1 MATWKEKYNKKYGFE
16 KSKSHSLSAI
26 SKKTGV
32 SKKGLQQI
40 YNKGIGAWKTN
51 LPSVRVKGSFKK
63 NPNTKKFPRSKR
75 LGKEQWAMARVYSA
89 VMGGKASKV
98 DAKELKM
105 KKGGRTSNFNRE
117 EFYREYYQRLTPE
130 GFVVDRK
137 KDKIVIDMD
146 KGGELSDKIKILMKE
161 GYPQKQAVAIAYDM
175 QEKGKL
181 QKGGNLDKVIGG
193 IPYRIE
199 GSEAIIST
207 YLPDDTKERIIKR
220 AEVNGYDASPN
231 MGGGVTIFLKKFEKG
246 GETDFNP
253 DGQIKDK
260 VVHNSGDV
268 GGMLVGKRHS
278 EGGIKAINKS
288 TGQPL
293 EMEGGEVV
301 ITRKAVSDP
310 KKRSFNGKM
319 MTNREILSTINE
331 SGGGVSFADGGEL
344 PNDIG
349 INCDA
354 QFEYGGKMMCGKDL
368 VMAMGGTVTTAIVTD
383 PNEAMADLQSTYG
396 FKDVFKTG
404 GSLKKEFKFDINF
417 IIYVP
422 STTDVGTTISQSEL
436 DKRVNEVKSF
446 VATEFGGYT
455 ETASDGGYKSQ
466 SGEIVEEEIV
476 KVSVF
481 SSAKNWNENEDVV
494 INQVKKWANEWGQE
508 AIGFEYEGDLYYIDN
523 EGKFAKGGDINDE
536 DIFDDAR
543 EELGREYLDNLDRFD
558 EGGELDEET
567 QFKIDF
573 LNQKIKELRK
583 KYNIKKSTLS
593 DLEKGIELRNIRKY
607 ENAIDEIKLEQRT
620 FEQIVEEI
628 IASSSVEFGQTPKRK
643 LTKNKSI
650 NGETSQLTKEEQ
662 KTVKS
667 ESFIDWFGD
676 WELAYETNNYEGVSK
691 VINAETKEPLVV
703 YHGTNK
709 KFVSWET
716 YKENNIHYFAK
727 KLAFAEWFSE
737 YSSQR
742 TDTANVK
749 AKQIK
754 DDNFTDG
761 KFVYNCF
768 LDIKNPVDF
777 SPFGIKTT
785 PMNKLLEYVEVKYGL
800 NLDAIPNYEFYRKS
814 TNKVYAW
821 RLIRQW
827 QDFNLFVR
835 NRTPYDGFV
844 FYEFIPE
851 SPQKTFEDASLCF
864 TAFYSNQIKFVNNKS
879 FSKEA
884 LDSRLEIGGLIF

>member
-1 MATWKEKYNKKYGFE
+1 M
-16 KSKSHSLSAI
+16 
-26 SKKTGV
+26 
-32 SKKGLQQI
+32 
-40 YNKGIGAWKTN
+40 
-51 LPSVRVKGSFKK
+51 
-63 NPNTKKFPRSKR
+63 
-75 LGKEQWAMARVYSA
+75 
-89 VMGGKASKV
+89 
-98 DAKELKM
+98 
-105 KKGGRTSNFNRE
+105 
-117 EFYREYYQRLTPE
+117 
-130 GFVVDRK
+130 
-137 KDKIVIDMD
+137 
-146 KGGELSDKIKILMKE
+146 
-161 GYPQKQAVAIAYDM
+161 
-175 QEKGKL
+175 
-181 QKGGNLDKVIGG
+181 
-193 IPYRIE
+193 
-199 GSEAIIST
+199 
-207 YLPDDTKERIIKR
+207 
-220 AEVNGYDASPN
+220 
-231 MGGGVTIFLKKFEKG
+231 
-246 GETDFNP
+246 
-253 DGQIKDK
+253 
-260 VVHNSGDV
+260 
-268 GGMLVGKRHS
+268 
-278 EGGIKAINKS
+278 
-288 TGQPL
+288 
-293 EMEGGEVV
+293 
-301 ITRKAVSDP
+301 
-310 KKRSFNGKM
+310 
-319 MTNREILSTINE
+319 
-331 SGGGVSFADGGEL
+331 
-344 PNDIG
+344 
-349 INCDA
+349 
-354 QFEYGGKMMCGKDL
+354 
-368 VMAMGGTVTTAIVTD
+368 
-383 PNEAMADLQSTYG
+383 
-396 FKDVFKTG
+396 
-404 GSLKKEFKFDINF
+404 
-417 IIYVP
+417 
-422 STTDVGTTISQSEL
+422 
-436 DKRVNEVKSF
+436 
-446 VATEFGGYT
+446 
-455 ETASDGGYKSQ
+455 
-466 SGEIVEEEIV
+466 
-476 KVSVF
+476 
-481 SSAKNWNENEDVV
+481 
-494 INQVKKWANEWGQE
+494 
-508 AIGFEYEGDLYYIDN
+508 
-523 EGKFAKGGDINDE
+523 
-536 DIFDDAR
+536 
-543 EELGREYLDNLDRFD
+543 
-558 EGGELDEET
+558 
-567 QFKIDF
+567 
-573 LNQKIKELRK
+573 
-583 KYNIKKSTLS
+583 
-593 DLEKGIELRNIRKY
+593 EKGIELRNIRKY

-761 KFVYNCF
+761 KFVYSCF

-851 SPQKTFEDASLCF
+851 SPQKTFADASLCF

>member
-16 KSKSHSLSAI
+16 KSKSHSLAEI

-51 LPSVRVKGSFKK
+51 LPSVRLKGSFKK
-63 NPNTKKFPRSKR
+63 NKNTKKFPRSSR
-75 LGKEQWAMARVYSA
+75 IGKQQWAMARVYSA

-105 KKGGRTSNFNRE
+105 QMGGKTSNFNRE

-137 KDKIVIDMD
+137 KDKITIDMD
-146 KGGELSDKIKILMKE
+146 KGGELSDKIKILMNE
-161 GYPQKQAVAIAYDM
+161 GFPQKQAIAIAYDM
-175 QEKGKL
+175 QKKGKL
-181 QKGGNLDKVIGG
+181 QKGGATDVD
-193 IPYRIE
+193 IE
-199 GSEAIIST
+199 TDAILGEF
-207 YLPDDTKERIIKR
+207 Y
-220 AEVNGYDASPN
+220 
-231 MGGGVTIFLKKFEKG
+231 EKG

-253 DGQIKDK
+253 DGKIKDK

-301 ITRKAVSDP
+301 ITRNAVSDP

-396 FKDVFKTG
+396 FRDVFKSG

-422 STTDVGTTISQSEL
+422 STTNVGTTISQSEL

-543 EELGREYLDNLDRFD
+543 EELGKEYLDNLDKFD
-558 EGGELDEET
+558 EGGELDDET

-573 LNQKIKELRK
+573 LNNKIKDLRTK
-583 KYNIKKSTLS
+583 FNIKKSSLS
-593 DLEKGIELRNIRKY
+593 TLEKGIELRNIRKF

-620 FEQIVEEI
+620 FAQIVDDI
-628 IASSSVEFGQTPKRK
+628 ITSSSVEFGETPKRK

-662 KTVKS
+662 KTVKTKG
-667 ESFIDWFGD
+667 FIDWFGD

-742 TDTANVK
+742 TDTANVQ
-749 AKQIK
+749 ASQIK
-754 DDNFTDG
+754 ENNFTDG
-761 KFVYNCF
+761 KFVYSCF

-785 PMNKLLEYVEVKYGL
+785 PMNKILEYVEVKYGL
-800 NLDAIPNYEFYRKS
+800 NLNAIPNYDLYRKS

-827 QDFNLFVR
+827 QDFNLFIR

-844 FYEFIPE
+844 FYEFIPDR
-851 SPQKTFEDASLCF
+851 PQTSFENASLCF
-864 TAFYSNQIKFVNNKS
+864 TAFYSNQIKFVNNQT
-879 FSKEA
+879 FSKES
-884 LDSRLEIGGLIF
+884 LDSRLEIGGIIF